1 MHGCTCPFA
10 IDTRISASNTACD
23 RNSPIKMCQIHSQK
37 SIIERI
43 STDSMVSISC
53 LEFVERKAFD
63 TPGSVLVGVHVDY
76 RQNAKLFEKVYEGS
90 IL

>member
-1 MHGCTCPFA
+1 MHGCICPFA

-23 RNSPIKMCQIHSQK
+23 RNSPIKMRQINPQK

-43 STDSMVSISC
+43 PTDATASVSP
-53 LEFVERKAFD
+53 L
-63 TPGSVLVGVHVDY
+63 DY
-76 RQNAKLFEKVYEGS
+76 RQNVKLFEKVYEGS